1 MPILWRYLLKDFLK
15 TFSICCISFLWII
28 LLMRAQEIARFAT
41 LSPSVKQT
49 ALFGVIQLPYI
60 IPFGIPISC
69 LIAAF
74 AVSTHLNN
82 SCELTSLRASGS
94 SLFSIFSPIY
104 FCSLFLSLLSFYII
118 SEVTPSCKNLSKS
131 LLYDSIGTSPM
142 LIFKKKKFLNLRNSC
157 MEINSGSEI
166 ESGKDFIFGYLDPS
180 NHLLTLILAK
190 KITANPSQVKMNDF
204 SSITNGKENISGF
217 NTLIIEN
224 QKSSTISTSTFL
236 KLIKRDEKEESF
248 EDLKMKPCILKW
260 IHNSKKDKIKGSYE
274 IFKRVYFLTL
284 PFVFTLIGLHS
295 GLRLSRVASSK
306 SNLFLL
312 GQILLIF
319 ISFFIAK
326 SVHKNLFLSLI
337 FFFAPS
343 LIILFIHFWK
353 SLRFER
359 GVG

>member
-1 MPILWRYLLKDFLK
+1 MPILWRYLLKEFLK
-15 TFSICCISFLWII
+15 TFLLCCISFLWII

-41 LSPSVKQT
+41 LSPSVKET
-49 ALFGVIQLPYI
+49 ALFGLIQLPYI
-60 IPFGIPISC
+60 LPFGIPISC

-82 SCELTSLRASGS
+82 SHELTSLRASGS

-118 SEVTPSCKNLSKS
+118 SEVTPSCKNLSKA
-131 LLYDSIGTSPM
+131 LIYDSLETSPM

-166 ESGKDFIFGYLDPS
+166 DSGKDFIFGYLDPS

-190 KITANPSQVKMNDF
+190 KIRATPSQIKMNDF
-204 SSITNGKENISGF
+204 SSITNGNQNVSGF

-224 QKSSTISTSTFL
+224 QKSSTIPTSTFL
-236 KLIKRDEKEESF
+236 KLMKRDDKEESF
-248 EDLKMKPCILKW
+248 EDLKMKPCILKS
-260 IHNSKKDKIKGSYE
+260 IHSSKKGKIKGSYE
-274 IFKRVYFLTL
+274 IFKRIYFLTL
-284 PFVFTLIGLHS
+284 PCLFSLIGLHS

-306 SNLFLL
+306 CKLFLL
-312 GQILLIF
+312 GQILFIF
-319 ISFFIAK
+319 TSFFIAK

-337 FFFAPS
+337 FFFFPA
-343 LIILFIHFWK
+343 LIILFIHFWQ
-353 SLRFER
+353 SLKFER
-359 GVG
+359 GVA